1 MNLQFLYPN
10 MLWGLLAVLIPIA
23 VHLFNFRKHKQVYF
37 SNTAVLRN
45 IQQENAKTRKLKYFV
60 TLCLRCLFV
69 IAMVLAFAFPYRPE
83 KQLNT
88 NSDNS
93 LVGIYLDNSMSMKSQ
108 SERTTLL
115 EDARQSARDLVR
127 KLNPSSRFV
136 LMTNCFEVQN
146 EFPMNQDEMLD
157 QLDRMNQ
164 EGTPVAMGDV
174 LDRFAMLRKQHGFAS
189 STMFAYS
196 DFQQNTF
203 DLSSANPDSAMQMV
217 IVPMVSENTSN
228 LYVDTVWLT
237 SPILQ
242 VGLPNTLNV
251 KVVNESDKNVK
262 GLPIGFMMNG
272 NLAAS
277 ATVDVEKDNSADLE
291 LQFVVEQGGE
301 QRCSVSL
308 MDYPIT
314 FDDDY
319 RFVLNVKPC
328 LNVVELG
335 TESTDCKFL
344 FADDEQF
351 NYVLMDPSR
360 FDLGLL
366 SKAQLIIV
374 NEMAALNET
383 LQQTLMDYVA
393 EGSSLV
399 VFPNVSNPKQNTLLY
414 NGAGL
419 NPNGLDAN
427 PTKVENLALQHA
439 FFTDVVVDLPEFAEL
454 PMVMQ
459 HISLKTNGLS
469 TPLLT
474 LQNGDP
480 FLFVTPQ
487 GKGNV
492 FVFSTALND
501 SWSDLSSN
509 PLFVPVMLKMVL
521 MGAQVGQLSYTI
533 GIDKLIIVNDLSME
547 GDHSF
552 ALCTDDQSYVIR
564 PAAEQRNQKTFLYLN
579 DDLPKAGFC
588 DLVVNDTVNRT
599 LAWNDSRVE
608 SSMEFVPRDEVEQI
622 FRDSGFDVVA
632 VLDVADFAT
641 HDLVDA
647 MAHQSSIWK
656 WFVLIALLALLGEI
670 AVLRFWK

>member
-1 MNLQFLYPN
+1 MQFLYPS

-37 SNTAVLRN
+37 SNTAVLRS
-45 IQQENAKTRKLKYFV
+45 IQQGNAKTRKLKYFV

-69 IAMVLAFAFPYRPE
+69 IALVLAFAFPYRPE
-83 KQLNT
+83 KHLNT
-88 NSDNS
+88 DSDNS
-93 LVGIYLDNSMSMKSQ
+93 LVGVYLDNSMSMKCQ

-136 LMTNCFEVQN
+136 LMTNNFEVQN
-146 EFPMNQDEMLD
+146 EFPMNQEEMID

-174 LDRFAMLRKQHGFAS
+174 IDRFSMLRKQHGFAS
-189 STMFAYS
+189 ATIFVYS
-196 DFQQNTF
+196 DFQKNTF
-203 DLSSANPDSAMQMV
+203 DLSSTNPDSTIQLLV
-217 IVPMVSENTSN
+217 VPMIPEYTSN
-228 LYVDTVWLT
+228 LYVDTVWLS

-251 KVVNESDKNVK
+251 KVVNEGDKEVK
-262 GLPIGFMMNG
+262 GLPISFTMNG
-272 NLAAS
+272 SLAAS
-277 ATVDVEKDNSADLE
+277 ATVDVEKGSFSDLE

-314 FDDDY
+314 FDDEY

-328 LNVVELG
+328 MNVVELG
-335 TESTDCKFL
+335 TGATDCELL

-351 NYVLMDPSR
+351 SYVLMDPSR
-360 FDLGLL
+360 FDLGVL

-374 NEMAALNET
+374 NETAALNET
-383 LQQTLMDYVA
+383 LQQTLMVYAA
-393 EGSSLV
+393 EGASLV
-399 VFPNVSNPKQNTLLY
+399 IFPNTTEPKQNTLLY
-414 NGAGL
+414 NMAGL
-419 NPNGLDAN
+419 TSVDIDAN
-427 PTKVENLALQHA
+427 PTKVEGVAVQHG
-439 FFTDVVVDLPEFAEL
+439 FFSDMLVDMPEFAEL
-454 PMVMQ
+454 PTALQ
-459 HISLKTNGLS
+459 HVPMKSNGLS
-469 TPLLT
+469 TSLLS

-480 FLFVTPQ
+480 LLLYAPQ

-492 FVFSTALND
+492 FVFSTALSD

-509 PLFVPVMLKMVL
+509 SLFVPLMLKMALV
-521 MGAQVGQLSYTI
+521 GAQVGQVSYTI
-533 GIDKLIIVNDLSME
+533 GFDKYITINDLSMG

-552 ALCTDDQSYVIR
+552 ALRSEDQSYVIR
-564 PAAEQRNQKTFLYLN
+564 PAAEQRNQNTFLYLN
-579 DDLPKAGFC
+579 DDLPVAGFGE
-588 DLVVNDTVNRT
+588 LMVNDTVNRT

-608 SSMEFVPRDEVEQI
+608 SSMVFVSRNEVERT
-622 FRDSGFDVVA
+622 FRDSGFDVIA
-632 VLDVADFAT
+632 VMDIADFAT
-641 HDLVDA
+641 DDLVDA
-647 MAHQSSIWK
+647 MAHQSSMWK